1 MENKIN
7 QAAQA
12 IVDEVEK
19 LSAAGRYP
27 RRGWRKDAC
36 LILEDAAICNSVAA
50 LNAIKEAYCSWCC
63 KCSTCGFCMDGGAFR
78 CWFASTY
85 RKRLAVL
92 QDCEYGEA
100 HKGQVHLINKEPI
113 KYKHNALYELKKAV
127 KKEYALIEDV
137 VDSRRLKVGEYSYA
151 VTCYAYFEEGNY
163 GLLKRYM
170 AKEGYYNRGAQ
181 KASVLNGF
189 NKALKAIIKEVIG

>member
-19 LSAAGRYP
+19 LSAAGKYP

-50 LNAIKEAYCSWCC
+50 LNAIKEAYCGWCC

-92 QDCEYGEA
+92 QDCEYGEV
-100 HKGQVHLINKEPI
+100 HKDQIHLIENEPP

-127 KKEYALIEDV
+127 KKEYALLEV
-137 VDSRRLKVGEYSYA
+137 AYYESRSAAEWSYIA
-151 VTCYAYFEEGNY
+151 SCYAYYKAGNY
-163 GLLKRYM
+163 GLLKQFM
-170 AKEGYYNRGAQ
+170 AKEGHYKTGPQ
-181 KASVLNGF
+181 KTSPINGF
-189 NKALKAIIKEVIG
+189 DKALKAIIKEVIG